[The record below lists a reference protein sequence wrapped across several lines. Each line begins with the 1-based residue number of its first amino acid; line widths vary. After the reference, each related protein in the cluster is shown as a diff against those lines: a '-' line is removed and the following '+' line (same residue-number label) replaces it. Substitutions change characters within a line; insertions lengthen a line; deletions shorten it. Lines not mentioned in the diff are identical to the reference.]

1 VSGRGE
7 LGWQGNV
14 AIAAGKPL
22 LRALA
27 STWRYEFRNR
37 GALLSLRRR
46 NEPFIFS
53 LWHGQLLPLIWLHRG
68 EGVRLLISEH
78 RDGEIIARVAHGIG
92 YQTVRGSTKKG
103 GGRALLALARALE
116 NGEDVAVTPD
126 GPQGPARVSQPGAL
140 VAAARAGA
148 VILPIVAHSRR
159 AWRMNSWDS
168 FLIPRPFARVTVA
181 YGEPLRVSGNTARA
195 AAAEAPRLDAAMRAA
210 EEVAAG

>member
-1 VSGRGE
+1 MSRRGE

-14 AIAAGKPL
+14 AIGAGRPV

-37 GALLSLRRR
+37 EALLALRGR

-53 LWHGQLLPLIWLHRG
+53 LWHGHLLPLVWLHRG
-68 EGVRLLISEH
+68 EGVRILISEH
-78 RDGEIIARVAHGIG
+78 RDGEIIARIAHALG

-116 NGEDVAVTPD
+116 NGEEVAVTPD
-126 GPQGPARVSQPGAL
+126 GPRGPARTSQPGAL
-140 VAAARAGA
+140 VAAARASA
-148 VILPIVAHSRR
+148 AILPIVVDAPR
-159 AWRMNSWDS
+159 AWRLKSWDQ
-168 FLIPRPFARVTVA
+168 FVVPKPFARVTVA
-181 YGEPLRVSGNTARA
+181 YGEPLRVTGSSARA

>member
-1 VSGRGE
+1 MSRRRE

-14 AIAAGKPL
+14 ATRAGKPV

-27 STWRYEFRNR
+27 ATWRYEFRNR
-37 GALLSLRRR
+37 EALLSLRRQHQ
-46 NEPFIFS
+46 PFIFS
-53 LWHGQLLPLIWLHRG
+53 LWHGHLLPLVWLHRG
-68 EGVRLLISEH
+68 EGVRILISEH
-78 RDGEIIARVAHGIG
+78 RDGEIIARIAHALG

-116 NGEDVAVTPD
+116 NGEEVAVTPD
-126 GPQGPARVSQPGAL
+126 GPRGPARTSQPGAL

-148 VILPIVAHSRR
+148 AILPIVVNTAR
-159 AWRMNSWDS
+159 AWRMNSWDG
-168 FLIPRPFARVTVA
+168 FLVPKPFARITVA
-181 YGEPLRVSGNTARA
+181 YGDPLHVTGDTARV

>member
-1 VSGRGE
+1 MSRRGE
-7 LGWQGNV
+7 LGWQGKV
-14 AIAAGKPL
+14 AIAAGGSL

-37 GALLSLRRR
+37 ETLLSLRR
-46 NEPFIFS
+46 NHEPFIFS

-78 RDGEIIARVAHGIG
+78 RDGEIIARVAHAIG

-103 GGRALLALARALE
+103 GGRALLALTRALE
-116 NGEDVAVTPD
+116 NGEEAAVTPD
-126 GPQGPARVSQPGAL
+126 GPRGPARVSQPGAL
-140 VAAARAGA
+140 VAAARASV
-148 VILPIVAHSRR
+148 VILPTVAHARR

-168 FLIPRPFARVTVA
+168 FLVPQPFARVTVA
-181 YGEPLRVSGNTARA
+181 YGEPLRVSANSARA
-195 AAAEAPRLDAAMRAA
+195 AAAEAPQLDAAMRVA